1 MKVMK
6 FSKQKKDLDLEISYI
21 LDVNITAFFKTK
33 LFLIFFK
40 QNFHPCICVYSNM
53 MAKQWSAS

>member
-6 FSKQKKDLDLEISYI
+6 FSKRKKDLDLEISYI
-21 LDVNITAFFKTK
+21 LYVNITAFFKTK
-33 LFLIFFK
+33 LFLIVFK

-53 MAKQWSAS
+53 MAKQLSTS

>member
-21 LDVNITAFFKTK
+21 LYVNITVF
-33 LFLIFFK
+33 FFK
-40 QNFHPCICVYSNM
+40 QNFHPCICVYSNV
-53 MAKQWSAS
+53 MAKQSSAS